1 MVRRIC
7 VFSEDMA
14 SFFRGITPKYII
26 LTGCLFTLLFAFF
39 SNEVYHPDEHFQILE
54 YAHMKLFG
62 TPVPAELPWEY
73 ILMMRPGL
81 QPMIAYGLG
90 WLLDAGGI
98 YSPYLLFSL
107 LHVLSGALS
116 IVSVLA
122 FYRAVRGALSGPSEE
137 KWLLLL
143 SFFLWFMVYLHVRF
157 SSETFSGNLLL
168 LLVSVYLS
176 YGQRERKR
184 PFVWGAGMGLLAG
197 AAFIRAIKWDSRCS
211 DSGSGCWCS
220 PGAGDCSPAWL
231 WEEPR
236 CWASACWSIT
246 GCTGPGPARR
256 SIT

>member
-1 MVRRIC
+1 MIYFATFMVRRIC
-7 VFSEDMA
+7 LFSEDMA

-73 ILMMRPGL
+73 VLMMRPGL

-122 FYRAVRGALSGPSEE
+122 FYRAVRG
-137 KWLLLL
+137 
-143 SFFLWFMVYLHVRF
+143 
-157 SSETFSGNLLL
+157 
-168 LLVSVYLS
+168 
-176 YGQRERKR
+176 
-184 PFVWGAGMGLLAG
+184 
-197 AAFIRAIKWDSRCS
+197 RCP
-211 DSGSGCWCS
+211 D
-220 PGAGDCSPAWL
+220 
-231 WEEPR
+231 R
-236 CWASACWSIT
+236 
-246 GCTGPGPARR
+246 ARR
-256 SIT
+256 SGCCC